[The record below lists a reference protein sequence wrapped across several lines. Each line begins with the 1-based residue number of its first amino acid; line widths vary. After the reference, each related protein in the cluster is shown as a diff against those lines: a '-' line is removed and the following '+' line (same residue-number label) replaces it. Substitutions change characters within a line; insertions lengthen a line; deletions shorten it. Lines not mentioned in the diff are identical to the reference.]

1 MTKEYENEDDAPR
14 NDSSESGR
22 VRLETLIPSLVKKA
36 ISQGVEVLSD
46 EKLREKV
53 VNEVVRKAID
63 KGGEVVDVTEDSIKR
78 VLGELQT
85 GRELTDKVLGRLD
98 EMKVEAGR
106 AVGEEISKFLSQVE
120 VSNEVKK
127 VLNGMVLD
135 VRTEVR
141 FKYDGDAL
149 EVIKS
154 EGSDD
159 TSL

>member
-1 MTKEYENEDDAPR
+1 MTKEREDDTKQARGEPS
-14 NDSSESGR
+14 DSGR

-36 ISQGVEVLSD
+36 IAQGVEVLSD

-53 VNEVVRKAID
+53 VSEVVRRAID
-63 KGGEVVDVTEDSIKR
+63 KGGEVVDVTEESIRR
-78 VLGELQT
+78 VLGELQS

-141 FKYDGDAL
+141 FKYDGESL
-149 EVIKS
+149 EVIKTTD
-154 EGSDD
+154 SDD
-159 TSL
+159 A

>member
-1 MTKEYENEDDAPR
+1 MSKEHEDDGASAK
-14 NDSSESGR
+14 DGEGAAESGR
-22 VRLETLIPSLVKKA
+22 VRLETLIPNLVKKA
-36 ISQGVEVLSD
+36 IAQGVEVLSD
-46 EKLREKV
+46 EKLRERV

-63 KGGEVVDVTEDSIKR
+63 KGGEVVDVTEDSIRR

-85 GRELTDKVLGRLD
+85 GRELTDKVIGRLD

-120 VSNEVKK
+120 VSKEVQK

-141 FKYDGDAL
+141 FRYDGDAV
-149 EVIKS
+149 EVVQ
-154 EGSDD
+154 SDAGED
-159 TSL
+159 D

>member
-1 MTKEYENEDDAPR
+1 MTKEREDDTKQARDEPS
-14 NDSSESGR
+14 DSGR
-22 VRLETLIPSLVKKA
+22 VRLETLIPSLVKKM

-53 VNEVVRKAID
+53 VSEVVRRAID
-63 KGGEVVDVTEDSIKR
+63 KGGEVVDVTEESIRR

-98 EMKVEAGR
+98 EMKVEASR

-141 FKYDGDAL
+141 FKYDGESL

-154 EGSDD
+154 TDSDD
-159 TSL
+159 A

>member
-1 MTKEYENEDDAPR
+1 MSNEHEDKSTTEEQAEATS
-14 NDSSESGR
+14 DSSR
-22 VRLETLIPSLVKKA
+22 PRLETLIPNLVKKA

-53 VNEVVRKAID
+53 VQEVVRKAID

-85 GRELTDKVLGRLD
+85 GKELTDKILGRLD
-98 EMKVEAGR
+98 EMKLEAGR
-106 AVGEEISKFLSQVE
+106 AVGDEISKFLGQVD
-120 VSNEVKK
+120 VSNELKR

-141 FKYDGDAL
+141 FKYDGESL
-149 EVIKS
+149 EVIKTD
-154 EGSDD
+154 ELDE
-159 TSL
+159 T

>member
-1 MTKEYENEDDAPR
+1 MTKDHEDERTQPR
-14 NDSSESGR
+14 SESSDSGR
-22 VRLETLIPSLVKKA
+22 ARLETLIPSLVRKA
-36 ISQGVEVLSD
+36 IAQGVEVLSD

-53 VNEVVRKAID
+53 VSEVVRKAID

-141 FKYDGDAL
+141 FKYDGDGL
-149 EVIKS
+149 EVIKNDS
-154 EGSDD
+154 SDGA
-159 TSL
+159 